1 MFRSGDRSQRQFE
14 PGKVFPKA
22 SYGGIRYLIFRQG
35 IRLSRVSDNWL
46 YKGLWEKL
54 PVFGFRGLVGSC

>member
-22 SYGGIRYLIFRQG
+22 PYGGIRYLIFRQG
-35 IRLSRVSDNWL
+35 IRSSRVSDNWL
-46 YKGLWEKL
+46 
-54 PVFGFRGLVGSC
+54 